1 MRYAVI
7 MAGGSG
13 TRLWPM
19 STHDL
24 PKQLIPFIHGRSLIE
39 VAMERLDGLLPAD
52 QCYICAG
59 QAHQQAI
66 LDRVSGMTTER
77 FYGEP
82 VGRDTLNAV
91 GLPAAERLAQDPEA
105 VIAVF
110 TADHLIE
117 PIELFQ
123 QRVTVGFEVAEQQ
136 PNTLVTFGIKPTQP
150 ATGYG
155 YVHLGEALDGF
166 DYARRTVAFKE
177 KPDHHTARRYVESG
191 EYLWN
196 SGMFV
201 WRAATLMAAI
211 EKFAP
216 ENHAGLMR
224 LGEGWHTPDRQ
235 KLLDEIYPALPKISV
250 DYAVMEP
257 ASTDDQFSVA
267 TVEMPLRWLDV
278 GSWTSYARTCDED
291 DGANALGAGA
301 TALID
306 TTNTIIAS
314 SDEKHL
320 IATIGVKDLIIVHT
334 PNATLVCHQD
344 DEQSIKQLHAMIK
357 EQYGDKYV

>member
-19 STHDL
+19 STQDQ
-24 PKQLIPFIHGRSLIE
+24 PKQLIRFIDDKSLLEI
-39 VAMERLDGLLPAD
+39 AIERLEGLLPPE

-59 QAHQQAI
+59 QSHRDAI
-66 LDRVSGMTTER
+66 LDAVDGMTEDR
-77 FYGEP
+77 FYAEP

-91 GLPAAERLAQDPEA
+91 GLPAAERLVHDEDA

-117 PIELFQ
+117 PIDMFQ
-123 QRVTVGFEVAEQQ
+123 DRVRIGFEIAERK
-136 PNTLVTFGIKPTQP
+136 PDTLVTFGIRPTRP

-155 YVHLGEALDGF
+155 YVQLGEPLEGF
-166 DYARRTVAFKE
+166 DHARHTIAFRE

-201 WRAATLMAAI
+201 WRAATLMKAI

-216 ENHAGLMR
+216 DNYQGLMK
-224 LGEGWHTPDRQ
+224 LGRAWGSDQRDAM
-235 KLLDEIYPALPKISV
+235 LNEIYPKLPKISV

-257 ASTDDQFSVA
+257 ASGIGAFGLA

-291 DGANALGAGA
+291 DGANAIGAA
-301 TALID
+301 STWLMD
-306 TTNTIIAS
+306 TTNTIVAS
-314 SDEKHL
+314 ADRDHL

-344 DEQSIKQLHAMIK
+344 DEQSIKQLHAHIA
-357 EQYGDKYV
+357 EQFGDKFI